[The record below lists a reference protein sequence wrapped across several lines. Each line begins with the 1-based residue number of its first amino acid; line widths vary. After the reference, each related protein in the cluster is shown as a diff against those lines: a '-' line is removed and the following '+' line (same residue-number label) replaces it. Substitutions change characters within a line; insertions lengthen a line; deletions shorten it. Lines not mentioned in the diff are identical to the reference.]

1 MMFAAGKGL
10 SRTAHG
16 VYALGHGF
24 GKDSCGPAMAVE
36 DPGEDS
42 IRFAICSGWFAQIES
57 RHIAA
62 LRKDDFKASPR
73 RFP

>member
-36 DPGEDS
+36 
-42 IRFAICSGWFAQIES
+42 A
-57 RHIAA
+57 
-62 LRKDDFKASPR
+62 
-73 RFP
+73 